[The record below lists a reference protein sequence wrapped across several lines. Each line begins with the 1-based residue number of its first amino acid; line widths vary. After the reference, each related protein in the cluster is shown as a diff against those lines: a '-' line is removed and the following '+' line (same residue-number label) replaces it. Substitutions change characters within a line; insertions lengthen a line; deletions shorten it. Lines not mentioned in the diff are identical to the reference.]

1 MSATPDAMTAFTSG
15 LADIDLDGSG
25 APHSGEKAATVKSA
39 GATGHD
45 MAATLSGKGGQGRRA
60 RDGHAVPGRRA
71 ALRPR
76 RRGKLGI
83 VPWMSGLPMESYRHQ
98 IAVRR

>member
-25 APHSGEKAATVKSA
+25 APHGGEEAATVKSA

-45 MAATLSGKGGQGRRA
+45 VAATLSGKGDQGRRA
-60 RDGHAVPGRRA
+60 RDATLSRGD
-71 ALRPR
+71 ALRFVHGDAASWASC
-76 RRGKLGI
+76 RG
-83 VPWMSGLPMESYRHQ
+83 
-98 IAVRR
+98 